1 MVMHLSDDRLEK
13 MLTVLL
19 LNNDV
24 PDENAFSRETTR
36 LI

>member
-1 MVMHLSDDRLEK
+1 MVMHLSDDRLEI

-24 PDENAFSRETTR
+24 SDENAFSRETTL